1 MADVVSQIDVQLRQ
15 EMVEAQKEVARW
27 TTEQKQVADAE
38 ARSGQRMLDED
49 KENLLRAHEELAGIH
64 EADEALSQRAKEE
77 SQRMEE
83 LRREL
88 QRLTAIQATLP
99 PEEQQLS
106 RQLEQQRLLLQ
117 ERERAFQQNNLQNEQ
132 KLSELQKGGA
142 MYKKWLG
149 LEFERVED
157 ERLRIVFTH
166 VDPQAPT
173 RAFTFYVYVDS
184 SDRYHVV
191 KCEPE
196 VHDVQSLVD
205 ALNASNDF
213 SAFVRNMRKRFQQL
227 V

>member
-1 MADVVSQIDVQLRQ
+1 MTDVVGPGVPLRQ
-15 EMVEAQKEVARW
+15 WMVEFQQQLALF
-27 TTEQKQVADAE
+27 TTEQKQKADTE

-49 KENLLRAHEELAGIH
+49 KENLLRAHEELSAIH
-64 EADEALSQRAKEE
+64 GADETLSQRAKED
-77 SQRMEE
+77 SQQIEE
-83 LRREL
+83 LRRNV
-88 QRLTAIQATLP
+88 QRLTAILATLP
-99 PEEQQLS
+99 PEEQQLR
-106 RQLEQQRLLLQ
+106 RQYEQQRLLLQ
-117 ERERAFQQNNLQNEQ
+117 ERERAFQQNHLQNEQ
-132 KLSELQKGGA
+132 KLSELQKGGS

-205 ALNASNDF
+205 ALNTSNDF

>member
-15 EMVEAQKEVARW
+15 EMVETQREVARW
-27 TTEQKQVADAE
+27 TTEQKQVADTE
-38 ARSGQRMLDED
+38 ARSGQRMLDDD
-49 KENLLRAHEELAGIH
+49 KENLQRAHEELSQIAT
-64 EADEALSQRAKEE
+64 ADETLSQRAKEDQ
-77 SQRMEE
+77 QRIEE

-132 KLSELQKGGA
+132 KLSELQKGGS

-205 ALNASNDF
+205 ALNTSNDF